1 MAVRELGNSE
11 GQSQLR
17 FILTVVDGC
26 IETERSVRE
35 LLGSGLRQQNIE
47 IFYDHQMPV
56 HADSIGLPSGRLKVT
71 LQYLEDLLGL
81 DASTSMEYE
90 GYWNAG
96 RHILLA
102 NVSQDNDAEIAVAVL
117 GKAGSR
123 TGRIL
128 GYGHSAKSLAHTV

>member
-1 MAVRELGNSE
+1 MRGCNEHERVFRE
-11 GQSQLR
+11 
-17 FILTVVDGC
+17 T
-26 IETERSVRE
+26 
-35 LLGSGLRQQNIE
+35 LGSVQRQQNIE
-47 IFYDHQMPV
+47 SIYDNQMPV
-56 HADSIGLPSGRLKVT
+56 HADSSGLPSGRLKVT

-81 DASTSMEYE
+81 DASTSREYE